1 LGGIGFESPGIH
13 TVVDGNGA
21 DSGFVNVET
30 YGDPAAYLATDLPG
44 MQAYNLGLSP
54 DPGVVPWLGA
64 TMGPVEAGWGDMK
77 IPERAGGF
85 GGGDADHA
93 LTLNRYV

>member
-1 LGGIGFESPGIH
+1 
-13 TVVDGNGA
+13 
-21 DSGFVNVET
+21 
-30 YGDPAAYLATDLPG
+30 
-44 MQAYNLGLSP
+44 
-54 DPGVVPWLGA
+54 
-64 TMGPVEAGWGDMK
+64 MGPVEAGWGDMK